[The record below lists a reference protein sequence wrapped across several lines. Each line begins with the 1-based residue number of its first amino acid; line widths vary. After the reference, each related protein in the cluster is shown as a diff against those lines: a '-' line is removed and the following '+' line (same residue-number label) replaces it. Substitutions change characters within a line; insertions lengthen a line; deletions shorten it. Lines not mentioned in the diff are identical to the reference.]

1 MHCQW
6 DWTSHV
12 GIWVLDRSIRV
23 GIPLFEVDKSNTTEN
38 RYYKCS
44 YCLPK
49 FTRFRP
55 LYVYLKIWKQ
65 ILKPG
70 RRYLSSWMLWSLKR
84 VQGKVTKLSD
94 DRMNSEK
101 CEFHGTKLLAI
112 TGKSNPYVRISDGY
126 NLYFNTTGTYD
137 VTDYISGMLPDLLVT
152 LAKYCNFTYEVHYR
166 KDQVWGTIK
175 ENETVVSTT
184 GVFDSLL
191 NGPFDMLLN
200 VLTQTPIRAK
210 YLHLL
215 HASASD
221 SYAIGNVHQIHF
233 YDDFVG

>member
-1 MHCQW
+1 MKANIKA
-6 DWTSHV
+6 WTT
-12 GIWVLDRSIRV
+12 
-23 GIPLFEVDKSNTTEN
+23 LFVFLNA
-38 RYYKCS
+38 
-44 YCLPK
+44 
-49 FTRFRP
+49 
-55 LYVYLKIWKQ
+55 
-65 ILKPG
+65 
-70 RRYLSSWMLWSLKR
+70 LKR
-84 VQGKVTKLSD
+84 VQGKVTKLSEYK
-94 DRMNSEK
+94 MNSEK

-233 YDDFVG
+233 YDEFVG